1 MLSIYRFA
9 ISVLLLATAAYASP
23 ITYSGTLSPLAENP
37 PNLTSVATGFAT
49 VTFDPVTELLNIS
62 FSYSGLASGAN
73 GAHIHCC
80 VAAGGNTG
88 VATTVPAFVGFV
100 LGATS
105 GTYSA
110 TLDMTQFVNYN
121 PAFITANGGTVASA
135 EAAFSNGFVGG
146 MTYLNIHDANFPGGE
161 IRLVMSPEPGTI
173 LLMPMALAM
182 LRLTRRKRSA

>member
-9 ISVLLLATAAYASP
+9 ICVLLLATAAYASP
-23 ITYSGTLSPLAENP
+23 ITYSGVLSPLAENP
-37 PNLTSVATGFAT
+37 PNPTSVASGFAT
-49 VTFDPVTELLNIS
+49 VTFDPVTEMLNVT
-62 FSYSGLASGAN
+62 FSYSNLASGAT

-80 VAAGGNTG
+80 VSAGGNAI
-88 VATTVPAFVGFV
+88 VATSVPAFVGFV

-105 GTYSA
+105 GTFSA
-110 TLDMTQFVNYN
+110 TYDMTQSPNYN
-121 PAFITANGGTVASA
+121 PQFVTANGGTIASA
-135 EAAFSNGFVGG
+135 ETAFSNGFVGG